1 MNLFKKAIVASAI
14 VASFGASATATLSS
28 DPLEL
33 SAQGIA
39 AGNTA
44 ANVVTD
50 IDFVLGTLTPSA
62 SVITLTFD
70 ETVDLSDL
78 ETALGTNTAVT
89 DDAPA
94 ANQGQTA
101 GGEIIFTYGN
111 GSFTF
116 DKLVVDTSGDNHTVT
131 FEVNLGD
138 PILADSAFR
147 MTFAAPAGVDISG
160 AANVAYRSVN
170 ASDVEIETG
179 SGVIATEV
187 TQYTAAV
194 SSDFDGIIERVV
206 QQTFTGTATTTDAAV
221 LSLTNDETL
230 AAAITVTDIE
240 VVVEGNFDNGATGA
254 AALVATDFAIA
265 GQAAGAGAYA
275 FNADLDELTI
285 DTFTVLATGAADPI
299 TITYTQAG
307 ADVIPV
313 TGDITAEVTFTDG
326 ADPTTLEVTG
336 LGEWKLDA
344 TVINVPYFPV
354 GFEGTSTSV
363 HFANEVAT
371 DADVIVTAIDGEG
384 NEYGPLDLGM
394 DLAGDT
400 VTKVSQ
406 TTIMNLFSLTDSAKL
421 SVTFN
426 IDADEGDVNAY
437 AFTSSEVGR
446 TEISNSQLKGK

>member
-14 VASFGASATATLSS
+14 IASFGANATATISS
-28 DPLEL
+28 DALEL

-50 IDFVLGTLTPSA
+50 MDFVLGTLTPA
-62 SVITLTFD
+62 SSTITLTFD

-78 ETALGTNTAVT
+78 ETALAGNTVVT

-116 DKLVVDTSGDNHTVT
+116 DRLSVDTSEDNHTVT
-131 FEVNLGD
+131 FDVNLGD

-194 SSDFDGIIERVV
+194 SSDFDGVIERVL
-206 QQTFTGTATTTDAAV
+206 QTTFTGATTTTDVGV

-230 AAAITVTDIE
+230 AAAITVTDVAI
-240 VVVEGNFDNGATGA
+240 VVEGNFDNGATGA
-254 AALVATDFAIA
+254 AAIAATDFAVS
-265 GQAAGAGAYA
+265 GQAAGAGALA
-275 FNADLDELTI
+275 FNADLDELTV
-285 DTFTVLATGAADPI
+285 DTFLPLATGVADPI
-299 TITYTQAG
+299 SITFTAG
-307 ADVIPV
+307 GEVIPV

-336 LGEWKLDA
+336 FGEWKLDA

-371 DADVIVTAIDGEG
+371 DADVIVSAIDDEG
-384 NEYGPLDLGM
+384 NTYGPLDMGS

-400 VTKVSQ
+400 VTKVGQ
-406 TTIMNLFSLTDSAKL
+406 AAIMSLFGLTDSAKL